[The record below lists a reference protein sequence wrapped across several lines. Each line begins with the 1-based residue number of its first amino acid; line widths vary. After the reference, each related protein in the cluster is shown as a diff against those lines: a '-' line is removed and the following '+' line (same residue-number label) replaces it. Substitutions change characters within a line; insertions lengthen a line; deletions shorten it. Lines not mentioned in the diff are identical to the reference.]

1 MSSSASLRPL
11 WAGSLLAPWGEIPQT
26 SWPATELVKHSV
38 NKVIITAYIYKCEI
52 WHQGFHFSD
61 DLGLSTS
68 IEWLQH
74 DVEYS
79 FFFRFL
85 LYIYFIT
92 LLTAVIKGPL
102 TSIGSSA
109 ATAAGVAAR
118 DAAGIATSWIFSR
131 D

>member
-11 WAGSLLAPWGEIPQT
+11 WAGSLLAPWGEIPRI
-26 SWPATELVKHSV
+26 SWPATELVKHNL
-38 NKVIITAYIYKCEI
+38 NKVITTYIYKGEI
-52 WHQGFHFSD
+52 WYQGFHFSD

-68 IEWLQH
+68 IERLQH

-85 LYIYFIT
+85 LHFYLIP
-92 LLTAVIKGPL
+92 LLTTIIKGSL

-109 ATAAGVAAR
+109 TTAAGVAAGA
-118 DAAGIATSWIFSR
+118 AAGIAISWIFSR